1 VVVIVLDG
9 NQRSTLAVVRSL
21 GKKGVSVVVGADAP
35 RSVSVVSRYCEQSF
49 VYPSPY
55 SAPEEFMKVVLDRA
69 KEFSG
74 AMLLPMTDVTLSE
87 ILKGRD
93 LLSEFVHIPF
103 PSWDIYREISDKA
116 ALFRTALKLGVPTP
130 KTYFS
135 DDFSSVS
142 EMISD
147 GSKMG
152 FPLVLKPSLSRI
164 KREGKWSNT
173 SVCYA
178 GNSQDFE
185 RLVEE
190 EPFRD
195 HPFLVQ
201 EKIEGPGIG
210 IFLLMKDGSLL
221 ARFAHKRLREKPP
234 AGGVSVL
241 CEGINPPQEA
251 LDAAR
256 KLLDHYG
263 WSGVAMVEFK
273 RDSRDG
279 RPKLMEINARFWGS
293 LQLAVSSGVDFPY
306 LLYASV
312 NGGETAA
319 QENYRCGV
327 KSRWELGDLDHLLIR
342 FLRRNSDLR
351 LPRDAPT
358 RRKLA
363 AEFIF
368 DFFRPSVR
376 HEVFRPEDPSP
387 FLLELRQYVKTMFS

>member
-9 NQRSTLAVVRSL
+9 SQRSTLAVVRSL
-21 GKKGVSVVVGADAP
+21 GKKGVSVVVGAEVP
-35 RSVSVVSRYCEQSF
+35 RSVSAVSRYCEQSF

-93 LLSEFVHIPF
+93 ELSKFVRIPF
-103 PSWDIYREISDKA
+103 PSWEVYREISDKVA
-116 ALFRTALKLGVPTP
+116 MFRTASKLGVPIP

-135 DDFSSVS
+135 EDFSSFS
-142 EMISD
+142 EMIPE

-152 FPLVLKPSLSRI
+152 FPLVLKPGLSRI

-210 IFLLMKDGSLL
+210 IFLLMKDGRLL

-234 AGGVSVL
+234 SGGVSVL
-241 CEGINPPQEA
+241 CESIAPPEEA

-256 KLLDHYG
+256 KVLEHYG

-312 NGGETAA
+312 NGGEIAT
-319 QENYRCGV
+319 QSNYKYGV
-327 KSRWELGDLDHLLIR
+327 KSRWELGDFDHLLIR

-351 LPRDAPT
+351 LPREAPP
-358 RRKLA
+358 RRKLLA
-363 AEFIF
+363 SFIS

-376 HEVFRPEDPSP
+376 HEVFRPDDPRPLIS
-387 FLLELRQYVKTMFS
+387 EMRQYIRSLII